1 MERSKKSDVLKI
13 EELLD
18 ERTKDWSVWEVY
30 GLLEARMRELGED
43 LQDFNTSVGRKGF
56 EDRNLLIS
64 LLADRM
70 SISDVILA
78 CPTRD
83 EREKRVERR
92 FKQHALK
99 YLVEHAGHVDLMEIY
114 DIINARL
121 ESRGEKPLLD
131 PGAGADLLLRNECYE
146 IIVKIFNLKEI
157 KERFPEGTAKDARN
171 DVSSFQKEL
180 EDLDDKGNQGAE
192 RHQFSYLTDPA
203 VAKRLPS
210 TVKKNLNDRQK
221 RVIDVPLPAVGLYD
235 LKKLNKVQETLS
247 EKYPHA
253 VNVVD
258 GILAGVRRGFRFG
271 QSKITIRPIL
281 LVGKPGTGK
290 STLAADL
297 MKSLGLPVTRAS
309 AAGVADITF
318 FGTSAGYSSAMPS
331 LITTAIAN
339 ATIINPGIV
348 LDEVDKATQ
357 GSLNGDLI
365 DGLLS
370 VLEPVEARAWHE
382 KFFQAEVDVSHINW
396 VLTANDLDRVP
407 APLVS
412 RCTVYRVPEPD
423 VAHVGALAGSVV
435 NDYAAELGV
444 DPRFFQLSAG
454 DLEYLR
460 ETMPQHRSVR
470 VLKEL
475 VRLIL
480 DEHESGCFHA

>member
-18 ERTKDWSVWEVY
+18 ERTKDWSVWGLY
-30 GLLEARMRELGED
+30 GLLESRMRELGED

-56 EDRNLLIS
+56 EDRSLLIS
-64 LLADRM
+64 LLAGRM

-99 YLVEHAGHVDLMEIY
+99 YLVEHAGHVDLMGIY
-114 DIINARL
+114 DIINVRL
-121 ESRGEKPLLD
+121 DSRGEKPLPD
-131 PGAGADLLLRNECYE
+131 PGAGADFLLRNECYE

-180 EDLDDKGNQGAE
+180 EDLDDKGNQGVE

-235 LKKLNKVQETLS
+235 LKKLNTVQETLS

-423 VAHVGALAGSVV
+423 VAHVGGLAGSVV

-470 VLKEL
+470 VLREL

-480 DEHESGCFHA
+480 DEHESDCFHA